1 MKEYSKDFKVK
12 TIFMAQD
19 HFDELGGKM
28 IVIYPHMYG
37 DVSLYEAYKFD
48 QYGTSSSKVMDDI
61 IAASAESEKRTK
73 LRITA
78 TNGDVYEFLS
88 IVEYIN
94 NIDYG
99 PDYMYN
105 APYFAH
111 EINLAVKRR
120 ETEKIKQ
127 VMKDTLNTKPAV
139 LPTSTGD
146 WVDPDTSKSISYS
159 TNTDTLKNDQ
169 YSYYLHEDDEDA
181 TRVPAGDL
189 YKNLTGTE
197 SEDSIDTDSNY
208 DAANKLIEEMH
219 DRYPKPTSFD
229 SIHESWQGS

>member
-1 MKEYSKDFKVK
+1 MKEYSRDFKVK
-12 TIFMAQD
+12 TIFIAQN

-37 DVSLYEAYKFD
+37 NVSLYDAYKFD
-48 QYGTSSSKVMDDI
+48 QYGTSSPKVMDDI

-88 IVEYIN
+88 IVEYVN

-111 EINLAVKRR
+111 EINLAVERR
-120 ETEKIKQ
+120 NAEQAIP
-127 VMKDTLNTKPAV
+127 VMYKPESEP
-139 LPTSTGD
+139 LLRPTSTGD
-146 WVDPDTSKSISYS
+146 WIDENTSHSISYS
-159 TNTDTLKNDQ
+159 TGTDTLLNDQ
-169 YSYYLHEDDEDA
+169 YKSDSCEKPTDI
-181 TRVPAGDL
+181 
-189 YKNLTGTE
+189 E
-197 SEDSIDTDSNY
+197 SDNYTTTDST
-208 DAANKLIEEMH
+208 DEMDH
-219 DRYPKPTSFD
+219 RDYPKPTPFS
-229 SIHESWQGS
+229 SIHESWQGN

>member
-88 IVEYIN
+88 IVEYVN

-120 ETEKIKQ
+120 ESEQ
-127 VMKDTLNTKPAV
+127 VIPAINKPESEPM
-139 LPTSTGD
+139 LKPTSTGD
-146 WVDPDTSKSISYS
+146 WIDPNTSHSISYS
-159 TNTDTLKNDQ
+159 TGTDTLLNDQ
-169 YSYYLHEDDEDA
+169 Y
-181 TRVPAGDL
+181 
-189 YKNLTGTE
+189 
-197 SEDSIDTDSNY
+197 
-208 DAANKLIEEMH
+208 KLEMDH
-219 DRYPKPTSFD
+219 QDFPKPTSFS

>member
-88 IVEYIN
+88 IVEYVN

-159 TNTDTLKNDQ
+159 TNTDTLKND
-169 YSYYLHEDDEDA
+169 
-181 TRVPAGDL
+181 
-189 YKNLTGTE
+189 
-197 SEDSIDTDSNY
+197 
-208 DAANKLIEEMH
+208 
-219 DRYPKPTSFD
+219 
-229 SIHESWQGS
+229 

>member
-37 DVSLYEAYKFD
+37 DVSLYDAYKFD

-88 IVEYIN
+88 IVEYVN

-120 ETEKIKQ
+120 ESEQ
-127 VMKDTLNTKPAV
+127 VIPAINKPESEPM
-139 LPTSTGD
+139 LKPTSTGD
-146 WVDPDTSKSISYS
+146 WIDPNTSHSISYS
-159 TNTDTLKNDQ
+159 TGTDTLLNDQ
-169 YSYYLHEDDEDA
+169 Y
-181 TRVPAGDL
+181 
-189 YKNLTGTE
+189 
-197 SEDSIDTDSNY
+197 
-208 DAANKLIEEMH
+208 KLEMDH
-219 DRYPKPTSFD
+219 QDFPKPTSFS

>member
-88 IVEYIN
+88 IVEYVN

-120 ETEKIKQ
+120 ESEQ
-127 VMKDTLNTKPAV
+127 VIPVIHKPESEPM
-139 LPTSTGD
+139 LKPTSTGD
-146 WVDPDTSKSISYS
+146 WIDPNTSHSISYS
-159 TNTDTLKNDQ
+159 TDTDDTDTLLNDQ
-169 YSYYLHEDDEDA
+169 Y
-181 TRVPAGDL
+181 
-189 YKNLTGTE
+189 
-197 SEDSIDTDSNY
+197 
-208 DAANKLIEEMH
+208 KLEMDH
-219 DRYPKPTSFD
+219 QDFPKPTSFS